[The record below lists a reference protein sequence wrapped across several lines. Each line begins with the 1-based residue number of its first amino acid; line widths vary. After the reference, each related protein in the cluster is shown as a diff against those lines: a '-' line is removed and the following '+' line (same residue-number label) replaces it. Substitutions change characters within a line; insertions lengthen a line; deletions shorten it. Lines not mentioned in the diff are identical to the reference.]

1 MSKHALL
8 SASSAYR
15 WLACTP
21 SAKLSEPYQNGR
33 ASDAAEEGTVAH
45 KLAEL
50 KLQDFFQ
57 AAYDEG
63 EVKKLKAVRK
73 SSYYSQAMEDYVDEY
88 VQIVLEAASTS
99 RADLYTEVKVDFNKW
114 VPDGFG
120 TADAVVIA
128 DNVLQIFDLKYGKG
142 IPVQAEGNPQ
152 LRLYALG
159 VYDTKGWLYDDIKE
173 VTVNIIQPRNGGWSK
188 ETIPI
193 KDLLAWG
200 ESIKPIAKKAFKG
213 EGETKAGE
221 HCRFCPVA
229 PRCRALKEYNTV
241 DTSKT
246 ADLLTDEELAG
257 VLGKADSV
265 IKYANLI
272 KDYCLNEALQG
283 RHFAGW
289 KLVEGRANRKY
300 SDEAEIANVLQEA
313 GFENTDVF
321 QPAKLLSITTMQ
333 SFLGKKKFEK
343 LLGDYIIKPQGKPV
357 MVPESDPRPVFS
369 SAENDFEALD

>member
-50 KLQDFFQ
+50 KLLDFFQ
-57 AAYDEG
+57 AEYEKEELEA
-63 EVKKLKAVRK
+63 VKK
-73 SSYYSQAMEDYVDEY
+73 STYYSQAMEDYVDEY
-88 VQIVLEAASTS
+88 TQVVMEAVTASK
-99 RADLYTEVKVDFNKW
+99 ADLYTEVKVNFDKW

-120 TADAVVIA
+120 TADAVVIT
-128 DNVLQIFDLKYGKG
+128 DSMLQIFDLKYGKG

-159 VYDTKGWLYDDIKE
+159 VYEAKSWLYDDIKE
-173 VTVNIIQPRNGGWSK
+173 VTVNIVQPRNGGWSK

-193 KDLLAWG
+193 NDLLTWG
-200 ESIKPIAKKAFKG
+200 DSIKPIAAKAFKG
-213 EGETKAGE
+213 EGKTKAGE
-221 HCRFCPVA
+221 HCRFCPAA
-229 PRCRALKEYNTV
+229 PRCRTLKEYNTI
-241 DTSKT
+241 DTNRT
-246 ADLLTDEELAG
+246 TDLLTDNELTEA
-257 VLGKADSV
+257 LEKADSV
-265 IKYANLI
+265 IKYVNLI

-283 RHFAGW
+283 KQFAGW

-300 SDEAEIANVLQEA
+300 SDEAEIAQVLQEA
-313 GFENTDVF
+313 GFENTEVF

-343 LLGDYIIKPQGKPV
+343 LLGKYIVKPQGKPV
-357 MVPESDPRPVFS
+357 LVPESDPRPVFS

>member
-1 MSKHALL
+1 MSEHALL

-21 SAKLSEPYQNGR
+21 SARLSEPYQNGK

-50 KLQDFFQ
+50 KLLDFFH

-63 EVKKLKAVRK
+63 EVKELKAVRK

-88 VQIVLEAASTS
+88 VQTVLEAVNTS
-99 RADLYTEVKVDFNKW
+99 EADLYTEVRIDFDKW
-114 VPDGFG
+114 VPKGFG

-159 VYDTKGWLYDDIKE
+159 IYDAKSWLYDGIKE
-173 VTVNIIQPRNGGWSK
+173 VTVNIVQPRNGGWSK

-193 KDLLAWG
+193 NDLLAWG
-200 ESIKPIAKKAFKG
+200 ESIKPIATKAFKG
-213 EGETKAGE
+213 EGETKAGD
-221 HCRFCPVA
+221 HCRFCPVG
-229 PRCRALKEYNTV
+229 PRCRALKEYNTI
-241 DTSKT
+241 DTSKA
-246 ADLLTDEELAG
+246 ADLLTDEELAE
-257 VLGKADSV
+257 VLGKADSL

-283 RHFAGW
+283 KHFAGW

-300 SDEAEIANVLQEA
+300 KDEAEIANVLQKA